1 MTTAD
6 FINRVL
12 ERSAAD
18 AVFRAT
24 ALHDPVAA
32 FAQIAREHGR
42 TIRGEDAESVVFVRS
57 SDHLDRPSDDPR
69 RAVVVLPDAPPDPRW
84 TGARRRCTSG

>member
-57 SDHLDRPSDDPR
+57 SDPPDTQSGDVR

-84 TGARRRCTSG
+84 TGARRGRTSD

>member
-32 FAQIAREHGR
+32 LAQIAREHGR
-42 TIRGEDAESVVFVRS
+42 TIRGEDAESVVFVRA
-57 SDHLDRPSDDPR
+57 SDDPHTHSGDAH

-84 TGARRRCTSG
+84 TGARRRRTSD